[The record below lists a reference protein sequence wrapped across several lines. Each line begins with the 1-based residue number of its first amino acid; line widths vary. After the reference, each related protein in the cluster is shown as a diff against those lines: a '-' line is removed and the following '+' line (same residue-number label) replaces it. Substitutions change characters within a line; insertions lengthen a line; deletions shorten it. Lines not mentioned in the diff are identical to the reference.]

1 VTIVKK
7 ANEKTIKQIPKLNLT
22 LITN

>member
-1 VTIVKK
+1 VAIVKK
-7 ANEKTIKQIPKLNLT
+7 ANEKTVKQIPKLNLT